1 MAWPHAG
8 AYSVNIVTAGSGL
21 AETAHGAL
29 ELTSGDTFTI
39 LGGTAPTTISG
50 DLEMLVTTP
59 SFV

>member
-1 MAWPHAG
+1 MAWPYAG
-8 AYSVNIVTAGSGL
+8 AYSVNIVTGGAGL

-29 ELTSGDTFTI
+29 ELQAGDTFTI

-50 DLEMLVTTP
+50 ELEMLVTTP